1 MDGGTK
7 VAQSSQKS
15 KQLAHKH
22 ATCRL
27 ERKQQLT
34 IDLKKLQ
41 DKLVDESK
49 QQYNLTL
56 ENEELKDQM
65 KEARNKFQER
75 LDRLNKYQPREI
87 AKDWSKKGRWPNWV
101 VQLVLEMLIKHT
113 PPSCIAA
120 NIISAVAA
128 IHSDREDVIRELPSV
143 SFMHDLQD
151 FTFYLLLPELFYP
164 SRQENIQSTDMTQEI
179 GAEMAGVMALD
190 MEDELKATKDYI
202 FYGVNSMKNTTQED
216 RQANMGH
223 HIMVVIVSLRHAM
236 LTQLLILISSL
247 RGYEHGSIY
256 NYYPRLIESLI
267 LITQEKVKDYRL
279 HFNEAVERQSEA
291 WRLKDELAL

>member
-15 KQLAHKH
+15 KQLAQKH
-22 ATCRL
+22 ATCCL

-151 FTFYLLLPELFYP
+151 FTF
-164 SRQENIQSTDMTQEI
+164 
-179 GAEMAGVMALD
+179 
-190 MEDELKATKDYI
+190 
-202 FYGVNSMKNTTQED
+202 
-216 RQANMGH
+216 
-223 HIMVVIVSLRHAM
+223 
-236 LTQLLILISSL
+236 
-247 RGYEHGSIY
+247 
-256 NYYPRLIESLI
+256 
-267 LITQEKVKDYRL
+267 
-279 HFNEAVERQSEA
+279 
-291 WRLKDELAL
+291 

>member
-1 MDGGTK
+1 MIYK
-7 VAQSSQKS
+7 
-15 KQLAHKH
+15 
-22 ATCRL
+22 
-27 ERKQQLT
+27 
-34 IDLKKLQ
+34 I
-41 DKLVDESK
+41 
-49 QQYNLTL
+49 
-56 ENEELKDQM
+56 
-65 KEARNKFQER
+65 
-75 LDRLNKYQPREI
+75 
-87 AKDWSKKGRWPNWV
+87 
-101 VQLVLEMLIKHT
+101 
-113 PPSCIAA
+113 
-120 NIISAVAA
+120 
-128 IHSDREDVIRELPSV
+128 LP
-143 SFMHDLQD
+143 FD
-151 FTFYLLLPELFYP
+151 LLLPELFYP

-236 LTQLLILISSL
+236 LTQLLILISSF

-267 LITQEKVKDYRL
+267 LMAQEKVKDYRL

>member
-1 MDGGTK
+1 MIYK
-7 VAQSSQKS
+7 
-15 KQLAHKH
+15 
-22 ATCRL
+22 
-27 ERKQQLT
+27 
-34 IDLKKLQ
+34 I
-41 DKLVDESK
+41 
-49 QQYNLTL
+49 
-56 ENEELKDQM
+56 
-65 KEARNKFQER
+65 
-75 LDRLNKYQPREI
+75 
-87 AKDWSKKGRWPNWV
+87 
-101 VQLVLEMLIKHT
+101 
-113 PPSCIAA
+113 
-120 NIISAVAA
+120 
-128 IHSDREDVIRELPSV
+128 LP
-143 SFMHDLQD
+143 FD
-151 FTFYLLLPELFYP
+151 LLLSELFYP

-267 LITQEKVKDYRL
+267 LMAQEKVKDYRL